1 MALFAYRPCSAV
13 WRPFPVECE
22 FQWPAFPTERQVTRA
37 LRQMDRMLGS
47 AFEEWPVANESIRKV
62 TDEKGR
68 FAVELNVSAFR
79 PEELAVKIRDRE
91 VSIEGHHEERSDQHG
106 SVEQHF
112 VQKFLLP
119 GSALPESVESSLS
132 DDGILSV
139 TAQKKCAVEEV
150 QSRNIPIQ
158 SIKN

>member
-13 WRPFPVECE
+13 WRPFPVERE
-22 FQWPAFPTERQVTRA
+22 FQWPAFPMERQ
-37 LRQMDRMLGS
+37 
-47 AFEEWPVANESIRKV
+47 V

-106 SVEQHF
+106 SIERRF
-112 VQKFLLP
+112 VHKFLLP
-119 GSALPESVESSLS
+119 GTALPESVESSLS
-132 DDGILSV
+132 DDGILRI